1 LFIGSSDKQV
11 PQGFSLGSHRLE
23 TIRALALRYAL
34 LSTALFL
41 QNDIHPPDTTD
52 PSRST
57 MTAITLRLNAFGPLE
72 NTHHLTLEPQT
83 LPTPSPTEV
92 LVDLHAA
99 SLNYRDLMTVLG
111 TYNPNMALPRTPGSD
126 ASGIVTAIGTNVTRF
141 NVGDHVTSLF
151 FQNWLDGPIQ
161 PTTAK
166 SALGDRIDGVFS
178 TAHLFPETGLIHA
191 PSGYTH
197 AEAATLPC
205 AALTAWNALIEK
217 GNLHA
222 GQTVL
227 IQGTGGVSLFAL
239 QFAKAHGARVILT
252 SSSDEKLAR
261 ARELGADE
269 TINYRTTPDW
279 ELEVFRLTHK
289 QGVDHIVEVGGA
301 GTLPR
306 SFKAITP
313 GGRIYVI
320 GVLAGKGEGIDPTP
334 ILAKAI
340 QVSGISVGSRAMHTR
355 MIAAIEANQ
364 IHPILDRTFPLT
376 QTREA
381 LTYLQSGNHFGKIVL
396 SLRD

>member
-1 LFIGSSDKQV
+1 
-11 PQGFSLGSHRLE
+11 
-23 TIRALALRYAL
+23 
-34 LSTALFL
+34 
-41 QNDIHPPDTTD
+41 
-52 PSRST
+52 
-57 MTAITLRLNAFGPLE
+57 MTATTLRLNAFGPLE
-72 NTHHLTLEPQT
+72 NPDHLTIAPLT
-83 LPTPSPTEV
+83 LPAPGPNEV

-99 SLNYRDLMTVLG
+99 SLNYRDLMTTLG
-111 TYNPNMALPRTPGSD
+111 TYNPKMALPRTIGSD
-126 ASGIVTAIGTNVTRF
+126 AAGIVTAIGEDVTHF
-141 NVGDHVTSLF
+141 KVGDHVTSLF

-161 PTTAK
+161 PTT
-166 SALGDRIDGVFS
+166 SRTALGDAIDGVFS

-191 PSGYTH
+191 PTGYTH

-205 AALTAWNALIEK
+205 AALTAWNALVEK
-217 GNLHA
+217 GHVCA

-261 ARELGADE
+261 ARQLGADE

-279 ELEVFRLTHK
+279 EVEVFNLTHK
-289 QGVDHIVEVGGA
+289 RGADHIVEVGGA

-313 GGRIYVI
+313 GGHIYVI

-340 QVSGISVGSRAMHTR
+340 HVEGVSVGSRAMYTR
-355 MIAAIEANQ
+355 MIAAIEANH
-364 IHPILDRTFPLT
+364 IHPIIDSTYPLT

-381 LTYLQSGNHFGKIVL
+381 LTHMQTGSHFGKIVL
-396 SLRD
+396 SLKD